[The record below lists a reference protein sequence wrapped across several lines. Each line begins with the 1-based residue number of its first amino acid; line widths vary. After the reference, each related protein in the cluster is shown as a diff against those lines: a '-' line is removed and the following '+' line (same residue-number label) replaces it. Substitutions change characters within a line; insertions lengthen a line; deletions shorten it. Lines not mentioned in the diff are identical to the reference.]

1 MIHIPVL
8 RWGEPYKS
16 LDVDKVAHFATGEPL
31 AEVSRA
37 NGGLIERDMRKAPRA
52 REALREVPIREL
64 LQKVTVESSVP
75 SNALQPVRKIDPC
88 DLWQNH
94 CVGRFYIGGSYS
106 GLDCLLW
113 PGLRPS
119 QQSRKQVIGVNR
131 F

>member
-64 LQKVTVESSVP
+64 LQKVKKAADLYTEAELPLGDGSQTP
-75 SNALQPVRKIDPC
+75 DQFVRM
-88 DLWQNH
+88 
-94 CVGRFYIGGSYS
+94 
-106 GLDCLLW
+106 
-113 PGLRPS
+113 
-119 QQSRKQVIGVNR
+119 QSATT
-131 F
+131 